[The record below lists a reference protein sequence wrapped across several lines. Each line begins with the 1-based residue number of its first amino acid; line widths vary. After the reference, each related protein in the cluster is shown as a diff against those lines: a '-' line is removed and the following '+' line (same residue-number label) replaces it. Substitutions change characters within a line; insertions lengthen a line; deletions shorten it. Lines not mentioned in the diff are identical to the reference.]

1 MCHTYHVDS
10 YNTSYHATVKKI
22 NNNTSLISG
31 GGWTAVLDC
40 ISTFVSVIPLDI
52 FKMTSGQ
59 FHAIFVV
66 NSTEPKQLPT
76 FIPAIGLQ
84 IR

>member
-1 MCHTYHVDS
+1 MDGDEVTGD
-10 YNTSYHATVKKI
+10 NATKP
-22 NNNTSLISG
+22 G
-31 GGWTAVLDC
+31 TAVLDC
-40 ISTFVSVIPLDI
+40 ISTFVSVIPLDN